1 MTDISS
7 SQDSDG
13 LELSVIIPTCN
24 RAAVIVQNLQALSRQ
39 VLPAAAFEV
48 LVCDDASQDD
58 TWQRLQTF
66 QAPYALRL
74 FRLDTR
80 GGPGKARNLLIR
92 EARAQNLVI
101 LNDDA
106 ILTPSGLDIHAKGLK
121 AVGHPKIGILGKFSF
136 PRDFQHRPFG
146 CLLEYTDLSF
156 RFPLYKSGNLYGER
170 AFYSCNLGIRRQA
183 LLDVGLFDEGY
194 PGAGA
199 EDMEL
204 GDRLARQG
212 HAVLYL
218 EACLAVHEHR
228 LSIHDFCRSQIGR
241 GAGGVLRF
249 HRNQA
254 KVVHYDPIT
263 PDSLETLRQ
272 SLKEAEPAIEELK
285 DAVHAIH
292 LRCDLHESVVD
303 GTKIPWREAPL
314 EYPSKAQWQ
323 MCSAEIK
330 THARRALH
338 EAVSLLRCRSLRYEA
353 LARLYQVCCFLKW
366 RYDTVGIA
374 QSPWI
379 DEFAAQG
386 DERRRARKL
395 SAAS

>member
-1 MTDISS
+1 MVDIAS

-24 RAAVIVQNLQALSRQ
+24 RAAVIMQNLQALSRQ

-58 TWQRLQTF
+58 TWQLLQDF
-66 QAPYALRL
+66 QAPFALRL
-74 FRLDTR
+74 FRLERR

-106 ILTPSGLDIHAKGLK
+106 ILTPPGLAIHAEGLK
-121 AVGHPKIGILGKFSF
+121 AVGHQKIGILGKLSF
-136 PRDFQHRPFG
+136 PKDFQRMPLG
-146 CLLEYTDLSF
+146 YLLEFTDLSF
-156 RFPLYKSGNLYGER
+156 RYSLYESGNLYGGS
-170 AFYSCNLGIRRQA
+170 AFYSCNLGFRRQI

-218 EACLAVHEHR
+218 EACLALHEHR

-241 GAGGVLRF
+241 GGGGVVRFLRDL
-249 HRNQA
+249 A
-254 KVVHYDPIT
+254 KVCHYDAIT
-263 PDSLETLRQ
+263 PDSLHDLRQ
-272 SLKEAEPAIEELK
+272 SLNEAAPAIEELK

-292 LRCDLHESVVD
+292 LYCDLHASVTD
-303 GTKIPWREAPL
+303 GANIPWREAPL
-314 EYPSKAQWQ
+314 EYPSHAQWQ
-323 MCSAEIK
+323 MNSAEIK
-330 THARRALH
+330 AHTRRALN
-338 EAVSLLRCRSLRYEA
+338 EAVCLLRCRTLRYET

-379 DEFAAQG
+379 DEFAAQTE
-386 DERRRARKL
+386 ERRQARNL